1 MCGSIQGGP
10 AIAAAGTITS
20 ATMTSATM
28 TSATMTLS
36 HTPLAAC
43 SAQTI
48 ATRSATPL

>member
-1 MCGSIQGGP
+1 MCGGIQGGP
-10 AIAAAGTITS
+10 AIAAAGTI
-20 ATMTSATM
+20 TSATM

>member
-10 AIAAAGTITS
+10 AIAAAGTI
-20 ATMTSATM
+20 TSATM

-48 ATRSATPL
+48 ATRSVTPL